1 MIAFPCDMFTWF
13 FFLKHFSVFIVVLV
27 TKLWRRS
34 SYRQTIWHTKKE
46 IKNKLDE
53 SMINVEKHENKD
65 IEEIATIFEYQL
77 FLADSILKYQILI
90 VRQPKKHVY
99 MSSIFSLSNAGRI
112 QTSEYKITFLEFGCL
127 SSAYCNCA
135 WLFIVFWV
143 VIIWI
148 IHSWF
153 WFVE

>member
-1 MIAFPCDMFTWF
+1 MSLESFWTLSVELFLTLNVERFRSLIEEPLWTLMEELFWALIKELFWF
-13 FFLKHFSVFIVVLV
+13 FLNFY
-27 TKLWRRS
+27 WP
-34 SYRQTIWHTKKE
+34 
-46 IKNKLDE
+46 
-53 SMINVEKHENKD
+53 
-65 IEEIATIFEYQL
+65 FEYQL
-77 FLADSILKYQILI
+77 FLSDSILKYQILI

-99 MSSIFSLSNAGRI
+99 MSSIFSLSNAGRM

-127 SSAYCNCA
+127 SSAYCNCT

-148 IHSWF
+148 IHSWL